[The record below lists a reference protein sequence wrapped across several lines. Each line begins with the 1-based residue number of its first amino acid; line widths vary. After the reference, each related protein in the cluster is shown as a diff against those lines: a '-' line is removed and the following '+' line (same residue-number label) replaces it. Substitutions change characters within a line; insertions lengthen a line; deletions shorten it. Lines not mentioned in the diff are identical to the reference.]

1 MNSNLPITEADLH
14 AFVDGQLTPERQHE
28 IAAYLASR
36 PDEAQRVDSYRSQK
50 RELRALFD
58 PVLDE
63 ALPARLLRAA
73 RPRAPWHLQRLA
85 AGVVIAIA
93 SGATGWGLRGG
104 MPGESGTLAMDTSG
118 TSNSSSTASTSG
130 SSGAPAHI
138 TTVSSMSSA
147 TGFAQRAAVAHA
159 VYSPDQRRAVEVD
172 AAHEDQLIAWL
183 SKRMGTPMKPPHLQ
197 ALGYA
202 LEGGRLLPGDK
213 GPVAQFM
220 YRKAQDEGT
229 GAGTQGRLTL
239 YVSSEIGDPANLGGT
254 GGPGKAAT
262 GASGGKNTGT
272 AFSFAQQ
279 GKVNVFYWVDG
290 PFGYAISADAE
301 PAELARV
308 SSEVY
313 RQLDAAR

>member
-36 PDEAQRVDSYRSQK
+36 PDEAQRVDSYRAQK

-63 ALPARLLRAA
+63 AVPARLLRAA
-73 RPRAPWHLQRLA
+73 RPRTPWYLQRLA
-85 AGVVIAIA
+85 AGVLIAIA

-104 MPGESGTLAMDTSG
+104 MPGESGQLAQTTFGTSG
-118 TSNSSSTASTSG
+118 PTGQTAN
-130 SSGAPAHI
+130 I
-138 TTVSSMSSA
+138 TTVSSMSAA

-159 VYSPDQRRAVEVD
+159 VYSPDQRRGVEVD
-172 AAHEDQLIAWL
+172 AAHEDQLVTWL

-197 ALGYA
+197 ALGYS

-220 YRKAQDEGT
+220 YRNAQGEGT

-239 YVSSEIGDPANLGGT
+239 YVSSEIGDLGNLAS
-254 GGPGKAAT
+254 PGKAPTAAT
-262 GASGGKNTGT
+262 GGKNTGT

-290 PFGYAISADAE
+290 PFGYAISADADK
-301 PAELARV
+301 AELARV

-313 RQLDAAR
+313 RQLDGSR